1 MTANRPADAPH
12 KTPDIWGAS
21 SAGFYAEME
30 GERLVVD
37 LVNAEQVHGMLL
49 GVDRYDIFLRD
60 DQGEKVLIAK
70 GAITTVRR
78 DPATLT

>member
-1 MTANRPADAPH
+1 
-12 KTPDIWGAS
+12 
-21 SAGFYAEME
+21 ME

>member
-30 GERLVVD
+30 GERLVID

-49 GVDRYDIFLRD
+49 GVDRNCKNFLRAYRK
-60 DQGEKVLIAK
+60 GELE
-70 GAITTVRR
+70 TV
-78 DPATLT
+78 ATS

>member
-1 MTANRPADAPH
+1 MSVKRPADAPQ

-21 SAGFYAEME
+21 SAGFYAELE
-30 GERLVVD
+30 GERLIVD
-37 LVNAEQVHGMLL
+37 LVNDGQVCGMLL

-70 GAITTVRR
+70 GAITTGRR